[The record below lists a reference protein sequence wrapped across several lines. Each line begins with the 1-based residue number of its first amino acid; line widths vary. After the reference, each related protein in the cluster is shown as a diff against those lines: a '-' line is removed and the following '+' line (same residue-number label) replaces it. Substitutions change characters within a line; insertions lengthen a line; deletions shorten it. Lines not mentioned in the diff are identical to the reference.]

1 MERWGQSPRPQ
12 IAENRPCALRG
23 DGFPNMEE
31 MKLSVFLAAASAAA
45 AAVAGAASAGAAMGT
60 ADALLTALFGLSDV
74 KRCTADDG
82 GDHQDQNN
90 VNRSHRLTSFR
101 TGHTPP

>member
-1 MERWGQSPRPQ
+1 MERWGQSPSPQ

-45 AAVAGAASAGAAMGT
+45 AAVAGAASAGAAVGT
-60 ADALLTALFGLSDV
+60 ADALFAALFGLINV
-74 KRCTADDG
+74 QARTADNG

-90 VNRSHRLTSFR
+90 VNKSHRLTSFR
-101 TGHTPP
+101 TGRTPP